1 MSQNAAFREEVAGVS
16 GSGLGSCLIV
26 LATDAPLS
34 KRNLERLSQQ
44 PLASTADMCW
54 RELT

>member
-1 MSQNAAFREEVAGVS
+1 VSQNAAFREEVAGVS
-16 GSGLGSCLIV
+16 GSGLGSCMIA
-26 LATDAPLS
+26 LATDAPPS
-34 KRNLERLSQQ
+34 KRNLERLSKK

>member
-1 MSQNAAFREEVAGVS
+1 VSQNAAFREEVAGVS

-34 KRNLERLSQQ
+34 KRNLERPSQQ

>member
-26 LATDAPLS
+26 LARDAPLS

-44 PLASTADMCW
+44 RLASTADMCW